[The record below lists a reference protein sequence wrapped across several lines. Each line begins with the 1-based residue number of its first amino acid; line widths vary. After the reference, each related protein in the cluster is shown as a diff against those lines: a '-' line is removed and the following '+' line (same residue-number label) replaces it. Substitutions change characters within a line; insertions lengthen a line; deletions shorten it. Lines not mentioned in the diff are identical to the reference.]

1 LLATGAVGSPG
12 SAVLFGDQPINT
24 GLRPGVRVRAGHW
37 SDCDQTCGW
46 EGSFF
51 WLANDGSGAV
61 AGSADGSATVIRPI
75 IDAGTGQPGGEFVSS
90 PGVVAGFATV
100 STGSNMFGADL
111 LRRCNLCYDCFDS
124 WNSRDCSQTF
134 VRRDLLIGFRYLHF
148 SDRLTI
154 NEDLSLIDPLFVPGS
169 RINLTDDFRSSNNF
183 YGLKLGFALERYRG
197 PWSLEAR
204 PQVSLGVIDRN
215 TEIRG
220 QTTTFVPGVG
230 TQQLPGGLYALS
242 SNIGNYSSARFA
254 AVPELDLH
262 LGYLIR
268 PNLRLLVGYS
278 LICIPNVQRAGEQID
293 PVINPQLLPPVTP
306 PVTGPQRPVFPNH
319 DSIFLV
325 QGLNLGLEW
334 QF

>member
-1 LLATGAVGSPG
+1 
-12 SAVLFGDQPINT
+12 
-24 GLRPGVRVRAGHW
+24 
-37 SDCDQTCGW
+37 
-46 EGSFF
+46 
-51 WLANDGSGAV
+51 
-61 AGSADGSATVIRPI
+61 
-75 IDAGTGQPGGEFVSS
+75 
-90 PGVVAGFATV
+90 
-100 STGSNMFGADL
+100 
-111 LRRCNLCYDCFDS
+111 
-124 WNSRDCSQTF
+124 
-134 VRRDLLIGFRYLHF
+134 LLIGFRYLNF

-154 NEDLSLIDPLFVPGS
+154 NENLTLLDPIFVPGS
-169 RINLTDDFRSSNNF
+169 RVNLTDDFRSSNNF
-183 YGLKLGFALERYRG
+183 YGLKLGLALEGYRG

-204 PQVSLGVIDRN
+204 PQVSLGVLDRE

-242 SNIGNYSSARFA
+242 SNIGEHSSARFA
-254 AVPELDLH
+254 AVPELDVY

-293 PVINPQLLPPVTP
+293 PVINSQLVPPVTP
-306 PVTGPQRPVFPNH
+306 PVTGPQRPTFLNH
-319 DSIFLV
+319 DSVFLV